1 MYRIVCETGSVL
13 RSTLPSHKPE
23 TKFLVCYEATQLAI
37 QLHQERIQVVRS
49 NRKAQ
54 KRPLK
59 ESSSSSWLKIN
70 RVQDR
75 DWRSTKRYERS
86 NANER
91 PTRPWRLSAK
101 SGSCIVQRPVV
112 DHWFLYWRPYRDWYN
127 EGQSGVSVLTVI
139 NTATMFASL
148 CVALL
153 YRTCTLFGCAPMS
166 RTLIELC
173 ISTPLLWG
181 VGASPSFFLSR
192 STATQVQDS
201 RG

>member
-1 MYRIVCETGSVL
+1 M
-13 RSTLPSHKPE
+13 
-23 TKFLVCYEATQLAI
+23 
-37 QLHQERIQVVRS
+37 VRS

-59 ESSSSSWLKIN
+59 ESSSSSWLKIS

-181 VGASPSFFLSR
+181 VGASPSFSLSR
-192 STATQVQDS
+192 STLLIYFACLHLERWLKGVRETFFACIELFVISCPCGLLS
-201 RG
+201 RD